1 MAAGFYTM
9 REPMK
14 RLLAVLPAALVT
26 LLVLAPA
33 ALAHDGGE
41 GWWGETNDK
50 VVTNAGFI
58 LIVFFP
64 LFILF
69 ASLLQGALD
78 RRNVSV
84 VLLDEQGD
92 PVARWNLRRAWPAK
106 WSGPSLDALG
116 NEVAI
121 ESLELAHEGIELE

>member
-1 MAAGFYTM
+1 
-9 REPMK
+9 MK
-14 RLLAVLPAALVT
+14 RLLAALPATLVT

-64 LFILF
+64 LFVLF
-69 ASLLQGALD
+69 ASLLQAALD
-78 RRNVSV
+78 RRKARRKKIRSPSPGSSRTGAAAGSRIFTEPAARTATMWPR
-84 VLLDEQGD
+84 DEI
-92 PVARWNLRRAWPAK
+92 PPR
-106 WSGPSLDALG
+106 
-116 NEVAI
+116 
-121 ESLELAHEGIELE
+121 